1 MLSLNVAALPNG
13 DSFVHEITCSK
24 RDCSSAAQYL
34 LGWFWAMGKAVF
46 VRRGKTLIDTGIMGY
61 KQFTCWHKGK
71 KTRNV

>member
-13 DSFVHEITCSK
+13 GSFVDEITCRR
-24 RDCSSAAQYL
+24 RDCSSAAQCL
-34 LGWFWAMGKAVF
+34 LGWFWVMGKAVF
-46 VRRGKTLIDTGIMGY
+46 VRRGKTLGSLGY